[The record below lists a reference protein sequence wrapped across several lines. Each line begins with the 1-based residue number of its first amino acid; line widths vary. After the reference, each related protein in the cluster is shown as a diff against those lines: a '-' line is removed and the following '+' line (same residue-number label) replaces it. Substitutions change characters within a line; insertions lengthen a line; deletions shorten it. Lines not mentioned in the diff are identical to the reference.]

1 MSRSQSEISLFAKD
15 RSEVMLTVNDERCK
29 VSSKQMGRFGY
40 CYFYD
45 VVKVMILQR
54 LRVTD

>member
-1 MSRSQSEISLFAKD
+1 
-15 RSEVMLTVNDERCK
+15 MLTVNDERCK

>member
-1 MSRSQSEISLFAKD
+1 
-15 RSEVMLTVNDERCK
+15 MLTGNDERCK
-29 VSSKQMGRFGY
+29 VSSKQMGKFGY

-54 LRVTD
+54 LRMAH